1 MNPPHHHRLLEAAK
15 VYLDKRILAILFL
28 GFSSGLPLALVA
40 GTLSIWLT
48 EVGVSKTS
56 IGLFAMVGI
65 PYTLKFIWA
74 PLVDRMPLPL
84 LTRIL
89 GRRRGWMLFTQIIL
103 AAAIVGLG
111 QTHPSVNPSLTA
123 LLALTVAFC
132 SASQDIV
139 IDAFRVDILQ
149 RPSFGAGAATI
160 VFGYRIGMLVSGAG
174 ALYLATFYPWS
185 SVYYIMA
192 ALVGIGMITT
202 LLCQEPKTAG
212 DIAFESPGKMPLKLW
227 LKTAIVNPFSNF
239 TERKYWL
246 IIILFIVFYK
256 LGDAFAGNMS
266 NPFFIEIGFT
276 KIEIAN
282 ISKLFGF
289 IATIVG
295 GFIGGVMVSR
305 FGLMRGL
312 LVCGV
317 FQLLSNLVFSLQAY
331 VGNDISML
339 MVTIATENITSGMGT
354 AAFVAYLSGLCN
366 ASYSA
371 TQYALLSSFASVGR
385 TFLASSAG
393 VLAENFNWVTYFIL
407 TTLIAVPGILIL
419 LWLIWKN
426 PNLNEDLL

>member
-28 GFSSGLPLALVA
+28 GFSSGLPLALVG

-65 PYTLKFIWA
+65 PYTLKFLWA

-84 LTRIL
+84 FTRIL

-111 QTHPSVNPSLTA
+111 QTHPSINPSLTA

-185 SVYYIMA
+185 TVYYAMA

-202 LLCQEPKTAG
+202 LLSPEPNTVG

-227 LKTAIVNPFSNF
+227 LKTAIINPFSNF

-312 LVCGV
+312 LICGI

-393 VLAENFNWVTYFIL
+393 LLAENVTWITYFIL

-426 PNLNEDLL
+426 PNLKEDLL